1 MESLL
6 TFPIRESRLLV
17 FVSFSGTRATSGV
30 AVQVLDHFP
39 DNFFAFCDKPIF
51 KETTSSF
58 FQFGLIIV
66 LSLNAVHSKYINI
79 NDFCKSPKSE
89 HSL

>member
-6 TFPIRESRLLV
+6 TFPISESRLFV

-39 DNFFAFCDKPIF
+39 ETLSQNINARLLPLVFRSLSESHFFAF
-51 KETTSSF
+51 
-58 FQFGLIIV
+58 
-66 LSLNAVHSKYINI
+66 
-79 NDFCKSPKSE
+79 
-89 HSL
+89 